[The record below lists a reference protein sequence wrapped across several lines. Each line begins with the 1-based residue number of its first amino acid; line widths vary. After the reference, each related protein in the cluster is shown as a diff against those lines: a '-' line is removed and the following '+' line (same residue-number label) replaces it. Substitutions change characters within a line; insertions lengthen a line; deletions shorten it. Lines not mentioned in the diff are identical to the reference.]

1 MTTKLIFFNL
11 FFNFK
16 KTLAFGGNANEVV
29 VASLDIVDQVLQG
42 HLYLLD
48 NFASEVALLDLVVDG
63 QALEAGI
70 NQNENED

>member
-1 MTTKLIFFNL
+1 M
-11 FFNFK
+11 
-16 KTLAFGGNANEVV
+16 
-29 VASLDIVDQVLQG
+29 ASLDIVDQVLQG